1 VIRLLLRLSGK
12 KNIDEAAKLL
22 PRLCQVEEKHR
33 QESLSTAEKIRKLLS
48 QSHSTMLKL
57 QAIFHDGLVGLEF
70 MTNNPPEA
78 EEMREQMLAFEC
90 VREVMVLDEPDW
102 VKL

>member
-1 VIRLLLRLSGK
+1 
-12 KNIDEAAKLL
+12 
-22 PRLCQVEEKHR
+22 
-33 QESLSTAEKIRKLLS
+33 
-48 QSHSTMLKL
+48 MLKL

-70 MTNNPPEA
+70 MTDNPSEA
-78 EEMREQMLAFEC
+78 EEMREQMLAFER